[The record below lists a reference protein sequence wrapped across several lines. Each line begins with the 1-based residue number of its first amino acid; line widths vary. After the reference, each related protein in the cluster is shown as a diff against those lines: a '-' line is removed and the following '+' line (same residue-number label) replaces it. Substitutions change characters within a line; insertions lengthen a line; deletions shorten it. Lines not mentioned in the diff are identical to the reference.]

1 MNKKS
6 AVFLDSDVAK
16 DTTKQKTISCRLT
29 KESYEELEA
38 LRQSESKKC
47 GYELTMSQLLSKA
60 IENQYNKLIKDD

>member
-1 MNKKS
+1 MNRKS
-6 AVFLDSDVAK
+6 TVFLESDVAK

-38 LRQSESKKC
+38 LRQRESIKC

-60 IENQYNKLIKDD
+60 IDNQFNKLIKND